1 MESLKMVAFVLGS
14 ALLLGACDP
23 GKTQF
28 PTLKK
33 RQTPAVSQRDSHPV
47 TGRRR
52 GKRNKSSPPQDP
64 EDRRVRE
71 RARRWMEEQKKRQ
84 LPPVVPLTNS
94 SVIA

>member
-1 MESLKMVAFVLGS
+1 MESLKIVAVLLGS
-14 ALLLGACDP
+14 TLLFGACDP
-23 GKTQF
+23 VKTQL
-28 PTLKK
+28 PTQKK
-33 RQTPAVSQRDSHPV
+33 RPAPAVSQRDSHPV

-52 GKRNKSSPPQDP
+52 GKRNKSSPPEDP